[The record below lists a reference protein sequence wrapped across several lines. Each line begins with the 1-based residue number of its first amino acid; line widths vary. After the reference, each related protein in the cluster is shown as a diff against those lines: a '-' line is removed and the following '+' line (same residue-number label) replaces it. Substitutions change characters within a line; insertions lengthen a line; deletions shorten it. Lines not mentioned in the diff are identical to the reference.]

1 MADIQCKYKTSEY
14 TLNTF
19 DDVLKTVSWI
29 RDALMAVLQNYAELD
44 SHCYIT
50 FDSGD
55 LSYDCKS
62 IDEFKQYAFGK
73 EINVKTMSIGVSKN
87 WIPSLISVYA
97 HKQGVIMEQEYV
109 LSSADEKLLVDLRE
123 ALKANKKEV
132 PLVSSPIVIN
142 CEKHEDNSVHV
153 GDGNKISNSTIG
165 SKNTIETECE
175 ISSPAPGKEKLASKV
190 FWQILIPVAVVV
202 IGALVCIWLG
212 IDAQ

>member
-19 DDVLKTVSWI
+19 DDVLKTVYWI
-29 RDALMAVLQNYAELD
+29 RDALRAVFQNYAELD

-73 EINVKTMSIGVSKN
+73 EINVKTMSIGISKN
-87 WIPSLISVYA
+87 WYPSLISVYA

-109 LSSADEKLLVDLRE
+109 LSSTDEKLLVDLRD
-123 ALKANKKEV
+123 ALHTKKKGLPMNSV
-132 PLVSSPIVIN
+132 QTIIN
-142 CEKHEDNSVHV
+142 CEKHEDNSVHI

-165 SKNTIETECE
+165 SKNTIEAEVE
-175 ISSPAPGKEKLASKV
+175 ISNPALEKEKMVSKV

>member
-19 DDVLKTVSWI
+19 DDVLKTVYWI
-29 RDALMAVLQNYAELD
+29 RDALRAVFQNYAELD

-73 EINVKTMSIGVSKN
+73 EINIKTMSIGVSKN
-87 WIPSLISVYA
+87 WSPSLISVYA

-109 LSSADEKLLVDLRE
+109 LSSTDEKLLVDLRY
-123 ALKANKKEV
+123 ALHTKKKGLPMNSV
-132 PLVSSPIVIN
+132 QTIIN
-142 CEKHEDNSVHV
+142 CEKHEDNSVHI
-153 GDGNKISNSTIG
+153 GNNNQITKSVIG
-165 SKNTIETECE
+165 SKNTAEIEQELAVPE
-175 ISSPAPGKEKLASKV
+175 GDKESLASKIK
-190 FWQILIPVAVVV
+190 WQIVVPIVVGLIIAA
-202 IGALVCIWLG
+202 IAFYLG
-212 IDAQ
+212 IN

>member
-1 MADIQCKYKTSEY
+1 MADIQCKYRTSEY

-19 DDVLKTVSWI
+19 DDVLKTVYWI
-29 RDALMAVLQNYAELD
+29 RDALRAVFQNYAKLD

-87 WIPSLISVYA
+87 WCSSLISVYA

-109 LSSADEKLLVDLRE
+109 LSSTDEKLLVDLRG
-123 ALKANKKEV
+123 ALHTKKKGLPMNSV
-132 PLVSSPIVIN
+132 QTIIN
-142 CEKHEDNSVHV
+142 CEKHEDNSVHI
-153 GDGNKISNSTIG
+153 GNNNQITNSVIG
-165 SKNTIETECE
+165 SKNTAEIEQE
-175 ISSPAPGKEKLASKV
+175 IAVPEGNKESLASKIK
-190 FWQILIPVAVVV
+190 WQILVP
-202 IGALVCIWLG
+202 IGVGLIIAAIAFYLG
-212 IDAQ
+212 IN

>member
-1 MADIQCKYKTSEY
+1 MADIQCKYRTAEY
-14 TLNTF
+14 TLNSF
-19 DDVLKTVSWI
+19 DDVLKTVNWI

-87 WIPSLISVYA
+87 WIASLITVHA
-97 HKQGVIMEQEYV
+97 VKHGVVTEQEYT
-109 LSSADEKLLVDLRE
+109 LSSTKEKLLVDLRD
-123 ALKANKKEV
+123 ALQAKKKGL
-132 PLVSSPIVIN
+132 PLVSTPIVIN
-142 CEKHEDNSVHV
+142 CEKHEDNSVHI

-175 ISSPAPGKEKLASKV
+175 VSNPAPEKEKLVSKV

-202 IGALVCIWLG
+202 IGALVCIWIG

>member
-19 DDVLKTVSWI
+19 DDVLKTVYWI
-29 RDALMAVLQNYAELD
+29 RDALRAVFQNYAELD

-73 EINVKTMSIGVSKN
+73 EINVKTMSIGVSQN
-87 WIPSLISVYA
+87 WYPSLISVYA

-109 LSSADEKLLVDLRE
+109 LSSTDEKLLVDLRD
-123 ALKANKKEV
+123 ALHTKKKGLPMNSV
-132 PLVSSPIVIN
+132 QTIIN
-142 CEKHEDNSVHV
+142 CEKHEDNSVHI
-153 GDGNKISNSTIG
+153 GNNNQITNSVIG
-165 SKNTIETECE
+165 SKNTAEIEQE
-175 ISSPAPGKEKLASKV
+175 IAVPEDNKESLASKIK
-190 FWQILIPVAVVV
+190 WQIVVPIVVGLIIAA
-202 IGALVCIWLG
+202 IAFYLG
-212 IDAQ
+212 IN

>member
-19 DDVLKTVSWI
+19 DDVLKTVYWI
-29 RDALMAVLQNYAELD
+29 RDALRAVFQNYAELD

-73 EINVKTMSIGVSKN
+73 EINVDTLSIGVSEN
-87 WIPSLISVYA
+87 WIISLITVRA
-97 HKQGVIMEQEYV
+97 VKRGIVTEQEYTI
-109 LSSADEKLLVDLRE
+109 SSTDEKLLVDLRD
-123 ALKANKKEV
+123 ALKVNKKGL
-132 PLVSSPIVIN
+132 PLAAPPIVIN
-142 CEKHEDNSVHV
+142 CEKHEDNSVHI

-165 SKNTIETECE
+165 SKNVAEIEQEIAVPECN
-175 ISSPAPGKEKLASKV
+175 KESLVSKIK
-190 FWQILIPVAVVV
+190 WQIIVPIAVGLIIAA
-202 IGALVCIWLG
+202 IAFYLG
-212 IDAQ
+212 IN

>member
-19 DDVLKTVSWI
+19 DDVLKTVYWI
-29 RDALMAVLQNYAELD
+29 RDALRAVFQNYAELD

-87 WIPSLISVYA
+87 WYPSLISVYA

-109 LSSADEKLLVDLRE
+109 LSSTDEKLLVDLRD
-123 ALKANKKEV
+123 ALHTKKKGLPMNSV
-132 PLVSSPIVIN
+132 QTIIN
-142 CEKHEDNSVHV
+142 CEKHEDNSVHI
-153 GDGNKISNSTIG
+153 GNNNQITNSVIG
-165 SKNTIETECE
+165 SKNTAEIEQE
-175 ISSPAPGKEKLASKV
+175 IAAPESNKESLASKIK
-190 FWQILIPVAVVV
+190 WQIVVPIVVGLIIAA
-202 IGALVCIWLG
+202 IAFYLG
-212 IDAQ
+212 IN